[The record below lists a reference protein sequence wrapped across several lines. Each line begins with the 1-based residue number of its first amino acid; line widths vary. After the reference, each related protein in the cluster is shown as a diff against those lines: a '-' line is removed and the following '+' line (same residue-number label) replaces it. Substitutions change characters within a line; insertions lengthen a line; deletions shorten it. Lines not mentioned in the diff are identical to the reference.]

1 VIAASLQRLRCAP
14 TAVARPGFVGAA
26 FGLTAALYGVLWL
39 VAFGTRAAAGSF
51 GVAFVTSF
59 ILAWIAAPSLAL
71 TARAARQFCL
81 PGLSAYARRLL
92 WAIIFFLVIAPWLLS
107 LASGFGSPW
116 WRLAVLCCIVAASFV
131 FVLAP
136 LPLAVCLTFIPAMLG
151 KLPALSGWVTHLGPR
166 DHPGSTARLCALSL
180 VFTLIAVAAWR
191 KLILAEHLSPTFSAS
206 LAERLGA
213 DPMLM
218 SRPRYDSNA
227 MALQMPR
234 WLLPRSSA
242 RAARGAIARMR
253 TVLGPPFAAGWLLRQ
268 LAYLLMIVP
277 VFILITPAIATDGP
291 MAPGLLNI
299 CAIVMVQFLLRLMAV
314 YRRNSPELAELALLP
329 GCGSG
334 QLWRRDYVT
343 ALLIPSLQVALVFGA
358 LSSQPLYAA
367 LAGALTFLMT
377 FCLQTLVTLYCI
389 VRGRM
394 PIQNMIGG
402 MALWLAIVLIV
413 IGPLARIGAAALT
426 SSPTERALAVIALAS
441 LVAGHAV
448 AVAAL
453 VSRLSAP
460 VSTARSRRR
469 ALKPV
474 SIVRPEGAGPSA
486 PPAAL
491 RHRTVSRAAAWPPAS

>member
-1 VIAASLQRLRCAP
+1 MIAASLQRVRCAL

-51 GVAFVTSF
+51 GVAFATSF

-81 PGLSAYARRLL
+81 PGLRAYAHRLL

-151 KLPALSGWVTHLGPR
+151 RLPALSGWATHLGPR

-191 KLILAEHLSPTFSAS
+191 KLVLAEHLSPTFSAS

-218 SRPRYDSNA
+218 SRPRYDGNA

-242 RAARGAIARMR
+242 RAARSAVARMR

-277 VFILITPAIATDGP
+277 VIILIVPAIATGGP

-334 QLWRRDYVT
+334 RIWRRDYVT
-343 ALLIPSLQVALVFGA
+343 ALLVPSLQVALVFGALASLLGA

-402 MALWLAIVLIV
+402 VALWLAIVLIG

-426 SSPTERALAVIALAS
+426 STPTERTLAVIALAALMAGTLWQS
-441 LVAGHAV
+441 LHWYREFLRLPQPLAV
-448 AVAAL
+448 DEEL
-453 VSRLSAP
+453 
-460 VSTARSRRR
+460 
-469 ALKPV
+469 
-474 SIVRPEGAGPSA
+474 
-486 PPAAL
+486 
-491 RHRTVSRAAAWPPAS
+491 

>member
-1 VIAASLQRLRCAP
+1 
-14 TAVARPGFVGAA
+14 
-26 FGLTAALYGVLWL
+26 
-39 VAFGTRAAAGSF
+39 
-51 GVAFVTSF
+51 
-59 ILAWIAAPSLAL
+59 
-71 TARAARQFCL
+71 
-81 PGLSAYARRLL
+81 
-92 WAIIFFLVIAPWLLS
+92 
-107 LASGFGSPW
+107 
-116 WRLAVLCCIVAASFV
+116 
-131 FVLAP
+131 
-136 LPLAVCLTFIPAMLG
+136 
-151 KLPALSGWVTHLGPR
+151 
-166 DHPGSTARLCALSL
+166 

-191 KLILAEHLSPTFSAS
+191 KLVLAEHLSPTFSAS

-218 SRPRYDSNA
+218 SRPRYDGNA

-242 RAARGAIARMR
+242 RAARSAVARMR

-277 VFILITPAIATDGP
+277 VIILIVPAIATGGP

-334 QLWRRDYVT
+334 RIWRRDYVT
-343 ALLIPSLQVALVFGA
+343 ALLVPSLQVALVFGALASLLGA

-402 MALWLAIVLIV
+402 VALWLAIVLIG

-426 SSPTERALAVIALAS
+426 STPTERTLAVIALAALMAGTLWQS
-441 LVAGHAV
+441 LHWYREFLRLPQPLAV
-448 AVAAL
+448 DEEL
-453 VSRLSAP
+453 
-460 VSTARSRRR
+460 
-469 ALKPV
+469 
-474 SIVRPEGAGPSA
+474 
-486 PPAAL
+486 
-491 RHRTVSRAAAWPPAS
+491 